1 MATEEMQEP
10 ARTKALLI
18 YKWTKYR
25 AKEISTRKDSEIL
38 KELEEC
44 FWDARWQDTVAW
56 HIAQTEADICWDISE
71 ADIKE
76 EIKRNKKDI
85 KERKN
90 KIGY

>member
-10 ARTKALLI
+10 ARAKALLI
-18 YKWTKYR
+18 YEWTKYR

-38 KELEEC
+38 KELESC
-44 FWDARWQDTVAW
+44 FFDARWQDTVAW
-56 HIAQTEADICWDISE
+56 FIADAEADICWDISE

-76 EIKRNKKDI
+76 EIKSNKKDI

-90 KIGY
+90 KRGY